1 MKAGG
6 SPVTDIYPS
15 RHAATP
21 ERKPRLDPVVH
32 GRGSADAPIGRA
44 QAEQFDRDVYSVLEN
59 IFSCAVVAYLQAAA
73 GTRLSDPAALDPET
87 IVAEPQSRE
96 IRSIFEIHRQSEAV
110 ARLASDARLA
120 DVARFLLDDAVYSHQ
135 SRLNYKPGFKGK
147 EFYWHSDF
155 DPWHVEE
162 GMPPLGATTGSA
174 VGKDKLW

>member
-32 GRGSADAPIGRA
+32 GRWSADAPIGRA
-44 QAEQFDRDVYSVLEN
+44 QAEQFDRDGYLVLEN
-59 IFSCAVVAYLQAAA
+59 IFTDAEVAYLQAAA
-73 GTRLSDPAALDPET
+73 GTLLADPAALDPET

-120 DVARFLLDDAVYSHQ
+120 DRSEEHTSELQSLMRISYAVFCLKKKNTQH
-135 SRLNYKPGFKGK
+135 
-147 EFYWHSDF
+147 
-155 DPWHVEE
+155 
-162 GMPPLGATTGSA
+162 
-174 VGKDKLW
+174 